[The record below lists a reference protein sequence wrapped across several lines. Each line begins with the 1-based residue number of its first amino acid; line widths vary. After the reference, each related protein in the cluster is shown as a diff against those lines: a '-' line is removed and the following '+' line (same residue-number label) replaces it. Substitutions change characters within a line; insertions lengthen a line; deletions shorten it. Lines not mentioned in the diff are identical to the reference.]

1 MRGFYT
7 PHYWCIYSDLFFLA
21 STEDPEVRGWY
32 TMQLWRKESR
42 QEEGKEEGSQASELN
57 PFEMLDPVDILSKME
72 KDFYEQV
79 MQMKP
84 SNLY

>member
-1 MRGFYT
+1 
-7 PHYWCIYSDLFFLA
+7 
-21 STEDPEVRGWY
+21 
-32 TMQLWRKESR
+32 MQLWRKESR

-57 PFEMLDPVDILSKME
+57 PFEMLDPVDIHSKME